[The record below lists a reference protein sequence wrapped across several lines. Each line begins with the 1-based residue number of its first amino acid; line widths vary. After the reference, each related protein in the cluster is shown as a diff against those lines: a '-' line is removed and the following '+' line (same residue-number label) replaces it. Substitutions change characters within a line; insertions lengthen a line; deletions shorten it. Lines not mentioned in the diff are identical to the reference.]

1 MAKRE
6 SVEGVLGRLTI
17 ALEHESYASGEV
29 VAGTVKL
36 STLELVQAREP
47 LAVIVQGREE
57 VAWDEGGYSPV
68 TNAFDKIF
76 LQHKIDLTLS
86 TLYNASESEYRFSFQ
101 LPTDLPSSFE
111 LIDVYSG
118 TAERLRVRVKYQATV
133 WLRADSDSVAY
144 LNAEQEFTVHAP
156 PTITPPV
163 QSLEILASEVVHWLC
178 CINRGSLQ
186 MMIEI
191 PKDVY
196 PAGEVIPLQ
205 CRVDGSACKVSI
217 KSTSVELVE
226 DILLRNL
233 GERADWT
240 VTRVLSTQHVEGP
253 SAGQTGEQTLRVGL
267 VENEKENIVAEVPV
281 RVLHHNTSFSA
292 GARPWIPN
300 SAAERAKNR
309 VCVRRLYYKK
319 LNVIDDLQHQLH
331 CLEAD
336 VEQLLAIYHQRD
348 ARPTL
353 LQTGASNEEPSQ
365 NSLHRAY
372 VELAQVK
379 SSLMKENAELRRRE
393 ASYVAMAKGVA
404 RLTAAQNKVISI
416 QQQEED
422 KRRNPLPH
430 VNSCRVLLAGR

>member
-267 VENEKENIVAEVPV
+267 VENEKENIVAEVP
-281 RVLHHNTSFSA
+281 
-292 GARPWIPN
+292 RPWIPN

>member
-6 SVEGVLGRLTI
+6 S
-17 ALEHESYASGEV
+17 V

-76 LQHKIDLTLS
+76 LQHK
-86 TLYNASESEYRFSFQ
+86 

-267 VENEKENIVAEVPV
+267 VENEKEVPVNPDNIVAEVPV

-292 GARPWIPN
+292 GAVRLLRMP
-300 SAAERAKNR
+300 AEA
-309 VCVRRLYYKK
+309 
-319 LNVIDDLQHQLH
+319 
-331 CLEAD
+331 
-336 VEQLLAIYHQRD
+336 
-348 ARPTL
+348 TS
-353 LQTGASNEEPSQ
+353 GS
-365 NSLHRAY
+365 
-372 VELAQVK
+372 K
-379 SSLMKENAELRRRE
+379 S
-393 ASYVAMAKGVA
+393 
-404 RLTAAQNKVISI
+404 
-416 QQQEED
+416 
-422 KRRNPLPH
+422 P
-430 VNSCRVLLAGR
+430 

>member
-292 GARPWIPN
+292 GA
-300 SAAERAKNR
+300 NR

>member
-267 VENEKENIVAEVPV
+267 VENEKEVPVNPDVTSHFFRCTHRLVVRCKPFMAQNIVAEVPV

-292 GARPWIPN
+292 GAVRLLRMP
-300 SAAERAKNR
+300 AEA
-309 VCVRRLYYKK
+309 
-319 LNVIDDLQHQLH
+319 
-331 CLEAD
+331 
-336 VEQLLAIYHQRD
+336 
-348 ARPTL
+348 TS
-353 LQTGASNEEPSQ
+353 GS
-365 NSLHRAY
+365 
-372 VELAQVK
+372 K
-379 SSLMKENAELRRRE
+379 S
-393 ASYVAMAKGVA
+393 
-404 RLTAAQNKVISI
+404 
-416 QQQEED
+416 
-422 KRRNPLPH
+422 P
-430 VNSCRVLLAGR
+430 